1 MASYLL
7 ADNAPLG
14 GVAGSPR
21 EWVLIPAYSERPW
34 KSPEKGAHPLSCGP
48 TIWLIMGKFHEPATI
63 SPCTITMDPDAIICS
78 MIDGLTRGPDQD
90 VHVPSVIGSKYPS
103 YNVDVIYL

>member
-21 EWVLIPAYSERPW
+21 EWVLIPAYSEKCRRQFRG
-34 KSPEKGAHPLSCGP
+34 KVGSDGFEKVLIGMRGARETFFTGTERTSGEEQRSDERRK
-48 TIWLIMGKFHEPATI
+48 TA
-63 SPCTITMDPDAIICS
+63 
-78 MIDGLTRGPDQD
+78 
-90 VHVPSVIGSKYPS
+90 
-103 YNVDVIYL
+103 